1 VIPSGYPFVAFV
13 TATVVLVSAFVHYEG
28 LRLMS
33 DRLPSFFRH
42 HHRRRVLVMIL
53 LLLMLHVVH
62 IWIFGLSYLWL
73 LNADGFGALEG
84 IHRVTLVD
92 SVYYSAMVY
101 TTIGFGDIYPS
112 GPVRL
117 MTGMEGITGLTM
129 ITWSASFTFI
139 EMGKEWK
146 PDD

>member
-1 VIPSGYPFVAFV
+1 
-13 TATVVLVSAFVHYEG
+13 
-28 LRLMS
+28 
-33 DRLPSFFRH
+33 
-42 HHRRRVLVMIL
+42 MIL
-53 LLLMLHVVH
+53 LLLLLHVVQ
-62 IWIFGLSYLWL
+62 IWIFGLAYLWL
-73 LNADGFGALEG
+73 LGSGDYGALEG
-84 IHRVTLVD
+84 MQGITLVD

-101 TTIGFGDIYPS
+101 TTIGFGDIYPT